1 MENPSWLKTSYH
13 CGAVGSDEE
22 EGEGKAMT
30 TNWTEQERK
39 IAYQNLLERCQDFGD
54 FDQVGDEVLEA
65 AGDLSCERN
74 ALRDALEK
82 FIKAEEDGKYS
93 FERFSPLT
101 NEARKV
107 LAKCK

>member
-1 MENPSWLKTSYH
+1 
-13 CGAVGSDEE
+13 
-22 EGEGKAMT
+22 MT

-65 AGDLSCERN
+65 ATELSCERN
-74 ALRDALEK
+74 ELISTLETIKSHLNPDDPDNYRADDSEGAMDAAFQL
-82 FIKAEEDGKYS
+82 AS
-93 FERFSPLT
+93 
-101 NEARKV
+101 EA

>member
-1 MENPSWLKTSYH
+1 
-13 CGAVGSDEE
+13 
-22 EGEGKAMT
+22 MT

-65 AGDLSCERN
+65 ATDLSCERN
-74 ALRDALEK
+74 AMRDLLEK
-82 FIKAEEDGKYS
+82 FIRAEEDGKYS

-101 NEARKV
+101 NEAREV

>member
-1 MENPSWLKTSYH
+1 
-13 CGAVGSDEE
+13 
-22 EGEGKAMT
+22 MT

-65 AGDLSCERN
+65 ATDLSCERN
-74 ALRDALEK
+74 AMRDALVK
-82 FIKAEEDGKYS
+82 IYAHD
-93 FERFSPLT
+93 P
-101 NEARKV
+101 ARNGFDVDIIREV